1 MTYEFEGKTEKDA
14 IEKAVAELN
23 LNADQFDVEILET
36 QKKSLFK
43 SGHVKI
49 RVIVD
54 DEDSGMKSDENDASR
69 PVSGKLIPQDEFEQK
84 LVDFI
89 RNIIERMGYSASVD
103 VFFREDKKIGIRL
116 DSDSSSILI
125 GRKGQNTGV
134 LILFVLDSHDIRI
147 MTGVGIEGVLTDAQ
161 CSKII
166 HDDMTPAFRAGQY
179 GDGLCLGA
187 LRIYEICTD
196 GEAPEELLSIRSV
209 TNRGEYGEDELT
221 DAEIMGIIG
230 VFTGLFILIALI
242 LYWASVKR
250 CPKCGKRRAHAT
262 REQVLVAAT
271 YASAG
276 QGLRTYCCRNCGNTF
291 NVTFVIPRRQR
302 TVYVSGGGRSGM
314 GGFGGGGSWG
324 GGSTFGGGAGGKW

>member
-54 DEDSGMKSDENDASR
+54 DEDSGKKSDENDASR

-125 GRKGQNTGV
+125 GRKGKNLDALQLLANVYAGHIGREDVRVILDTENYRVRREENLVHLAYTSADKVRSTRLSV
-134 LILFVLDSHDIRI
+134 LLEPMNPYDRRIIHTTLNDISDIETKSEGEGLFKQVRI
-147 MTGVGIEGVLTDAQ
+147 MFK
-161 CSKII
+161 S
-166 HDDMTPAFRAGQY
+166 Y
-179 GDGLCLGA
+179 
-187 LRIYEICTD
+187 
-196 GEAPEELLSIRSV
+196 
-209 TNRGEYGEDELT
+209 
-221 DAEIMGIIG
+221 
-230 VFTGLFILIALI
+230 
-242 LYWASVKR
+242 
-250 CPKCGKRRAHAT
+250 
-262 REQVLVAAT
+262 
-271 YASAG
+271 
-276 QGLRTYCCRNCGNTF
+276 
-291 NVTFVIPRRQR
+291 
-302 TVYVSGGGRSGM
+302 
-314 GGFGGGGSWG
+314 
-324 GGSTFGGGAGGKW
+324 

>member
-125 GRKGQNTGV
+125 GRKGKNLDALQLLANVYAGHLGREDVRVILDTENYRVRREENLVHLAYTSADKVRSTRLSV
-134 LILFVLDSHDIRI
+134 LLEPMNPYDRRIIHTTLNDISDIETKSEGEGLFKQVRI
-147 MTGVGIEGVLTDAQ
+147 MLK
-161 CSKII
+161 S
-166 HDDMTPAFRAGQY
+166 Y
-179 GDGLCLGA
+179 
-187 LRIYEICTD
+187 
-196 GEAPEELLSIRSV
+196 
-209 TNRGEYGEDELT
+209 
-221 DAEIMGIIG
+221 
-230 VFTGLFILIALI
+230 
-242 LYWASVKR
+242 
-250 CPKCGKRRAHAT
+250 
-262 REQVLVAAT
+262 
-271 YASAG
+271 
-276 QGLRTYCCRNCGNTF
+276 
-291 NVTFVIPRRQR
+291 
-302 TVYVSGGGRSGM
+302 
-314 GGFGGGGSWG
+314 
-324 GGSTFGGGAGGKW
+324 